1 MVKTKWERIG
11 EAFYTIKN
19 SGEQGIILLSDET
32 VNLFLKSSRVNFING
47 DLMFEKCNEEI
58 VVGIDSSRLAGPHA
72 YVRTFNKQYTC
83 AKPRI
88 DVSGIPAITI

>member
-1 MVKTKWERIG
+1 MVKTTCERIS
-11 EAFYTIKN
+11 EAFYAVKT
-19 SGEQGIILLSDET
+19 SGVQGVILLRDET
-32 VNLFLKSSRVNFING
+32 VESLLRSSQVNFING
-47 DLMFEKCNEEI
+47 DLVFEKCNEEI
-58 VVGIDSSRLAGPHA
+58 VVGIDSSRLKGPHA